1 MAKGKL
7 SLHYLREKKRK
18 NNQTQLSLTKY
29 DAQHLSLLHEMP
41 IKRQWEIKW
50 QNSQRPVAQVCR
62 Q

>member
-7 SLHYLREKKRK
+7 SLHSLREKKERI
-18 NNQTQLSLTKY
+18 TQLSLTKH
-29 DAQHLSLLHEMP
+29 DAQHPSLLHEMP